1 MEQTITYL
9 PQSSEVEYRLG
20 EQEQKLKTYYTNN
33 SQKSN
38 NTGVSHRDL
47 LTFSVRLLEVY
58 VVIALT
64 TESASALQIKTLGE
78 LIAQAKPI
86 AESVIARSQL
96 DLRRVTNENKELFEE
111 ASLNGKSPD
120 EPIKVSVHA
129 LLQRVSA
136 FLPLIHI
143 QGLEE
148 DSKLSNNDLLGQR
161 CASAY
166 RQLEEFVS
174 RHQPRLEKAI
184 KALGPAY
191 QEGRLSI
198 QEIGETLG
206 LQAWDVVP
214 ELERHGFFRSLTT
227 NELPPERRQR
237 ILTKL
242 REERLA
248 RHEKTTI
255 NENVTIRNVLASQR
269 IEDVD
274 VRLWL
279 IPKP

>member
-1 MEQTITYL
+1 MEQTIAYL
-9 PQSSEVEYRLG
+9 PQSPKAEHKLEERESR
-20 EQEQKLKTYYTNN
+20 LKTYYRDEPHETSSTNV
-33 SQKSN
+33 
-38 NTGVSHRDL
+38 TRRDL
-47 LTFSVRLLEVY
+47 LLFSARLLEVY

-86 AESVIARSQL
+86 AESVIARSHL
-96 DLRRVTNENKELFEE
+96 DLRQVVNENKDLFEE
-111 ASLNGKSPD
+111 ASLKGKSPD
-120 EPIKVSVHA
+120 EPIKVSVHS
-129 LLQRVSA
+129 LLQRISA
-136 FLPLIHI
+136 FLPQVHI

-148 DSKLSNNDLLGQR
+148 ESRLSGDSILGQR
-161 CASAY
+161 CMRAY

-174 RHQPRLEKAI
+174 RHQPRLEKTI

-206 LQAWDVVP
+206 LQSWDVVP
-214 ELERHGFFRSLTT
+214 ELERYGFFRSIST
-227 NELPPERRQR
+227 NELQPERRQK
-237 ILTKL
+237 ILAKL
-242 REERLA
+242 REERLT
-248 RHEKTTI
+248 RSKTATI
-255 NENVTIRNVLASQR
+255 NENVTVRNVLASQR

-279 IPKP
+279 IPKL